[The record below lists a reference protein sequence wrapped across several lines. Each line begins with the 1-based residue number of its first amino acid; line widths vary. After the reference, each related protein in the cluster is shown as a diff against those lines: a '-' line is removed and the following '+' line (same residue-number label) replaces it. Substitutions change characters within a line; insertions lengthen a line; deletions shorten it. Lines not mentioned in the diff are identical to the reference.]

1 MKLSTHLTEPQGI
14 IKNENITWRAI
25 LLGVLSLPLN
35 IYLVV
40 QTETV
45 WTTQYPTTMAI
56 FFNAVFT
63 LFLLAIFNLFLTRH
77 LPKWQ
82 LTQAEMLTVYLMV
95 TLACVVCGHD
105 LLQATMCVLG
115 HAAWFATPE
124 NEWQT
129 LFFRYIP
136 DWIAVMNRRALT
148 GYYEGTSNL
157 FEVEHIQAWLTP
169 VLAWLV
175 FFSALAFSMMMLSVI
190 LRKQWIEHEKLS
202 YPIILLPYEMTKDAG
217 FYRNRLLWVGFAIG
231 CGIDL
236 LNGISFL
243 YPYVP
248 SIPIRH
254 DIGLLFTEKP
264 LSAMGSTPIHL
275 NPYAIGIGFLMPL
288 DLSLSCWLFYL
299 FWKAQLVFGAMT
311 GMNQTPGYPHI
322 DMQSTGAYFGL
333 CFFALW
339 ITHKHL
345 WQVVRSILGLKTNLD
360 TTNEPMGYRSAFVGF
375 LLGIAVVF
383 GFCLKAGMSW
393 WGVLGF
399 FSIQFILV
407 LAFTRMRAELG
418 TPTMDFYRAGPGLFL
433 TSLVGSRRIG
443 APTLTGFAFLYGF
456 TRNYRSQPMPNQ
468 LEGFKLADRGGINVR
483 QILWVMWGATVI
495 GLVIGFVAF
504 LHAGYLHGNLGTWRG
519 QEAFSD
525 LQRWLTLPNDTDW
538 GRMGFFGF
546 GITLTLTTL
555 FMRLRFIWWQLHPL
569 AYPLAGNWNFGRL
582 WFPVFLAWVLKSILI
597 RHGGIGAYR
606 RTLPLFLGTMLGEFV
621 MGSLWAILGLFLG
634 QRMYSFKHW

>member
-1 MKLSTHLTEPQGI
+1 MKLSTDLIEPQGI
-14 IKNENITWRAI
+14 IKKNENITWRAI

-63 LFLLAIFNLFLTRH
+63 LFLVAIFNLFLTRH
-77 LPKWQ
+77 LPKWR

-157 FEVEHIQAWLTP
+157 FEIEHIQAWLTP

-217 FYRNRLLWVGFAIG
+217 FYRNRLLWIGFAIG

-254 DIGLLFTEKP
+254 DIGILFTEKP
-264 LSAMGSTPIHL
+264 LSAIGST
-275 NPYAIGIGFLMPL
+275 
-288 DLSLSCWLFYL
+288 
-299 FWKAQLVFGAMT
+299 
-311 GMNQTPGYPHI
+311 
-322 DMQSTGAYFGL
+322 
-333 CFFALW
+333 
-339 ITHKHL
+339 
-345 WQVVRSILGLKTNLD
+345 
-360 TTNEPMGYRSAFVGF
+360 
-375 LLGIAVVF
+375 
-383 GFCLKAGMSW
+383 
-393 WGVLGF
+393 
-399 FSIQFILV
+399 
-407 LAFTRMRAELG
+407 
-418 TPTMDFYRAGPGLFL
+418 
-433 TSLVGSRRIG
+433 
-443 APTLTGFAFLYGF
+443 
-456 TRNYRSQPMPNQ
+456 
-468 LEGFKLADRGGINVR
+468 
-483 QILWVMWGATVI
+483 
-495 GLVIGFVAF
+495 
-504 LHAGYLHGNLGTWRG
+504 
-519 QEAFSD
+519 
-525 LQRWLTLPNDTDW
+525 
-538 GRMGFFGF
+538 
-546 GITLTLTTL
+546 
-555 FMRLRFIWWQLHPL
+555 RFI
-569 AYPLAGNWNFGRL
+569 
-582 WFPVFLAWVLKSILI
+582 
-597 RHGGIGAYR
+597 
-606 RTLPLFLGTMLGEFV
+606 
-621 MGSLWAILGLFLG
+621 
-634 QRMYSFKHW
+634 